1 MKFTSLVK
9 PNLAFQV
16 LAGNCLAMAQGIA
29 GARVMHN
36 SATDAANATSKRH
49 HNRKIPNA
57 VCVLWF
63 DHWGS
68 YGMPGREVYANWGH
82 VVVYVPGKGFASS
95 SPVYGEVSAPYYYNS
110 IGAVERAFNA
120 TFRFWTE
127 DINGTIVC
135 EKEDIVTP
143 QDIEKIAQR
152 TAQLVLNTGVK
163 RTGTDKDGKPRTG
176 KATLADMLSSWENQT
191 GITRRIVESTNALV
205 KKLTGK

>member
-1 MKFTSLVK
+1 MQFISLVK
-9 PNLAFQV
+9 PNLGFKV

-29 GARVMHN
+29 GAAIMHP
-36 SATDAANATSKRH
+36 SATAAANATKKRH
-49 HNRKIPNA
+49 HNRAIPNA

-63 DHWGS
+63 DHWGR

-95 SPVYGEVSAPYYYNS
+95 SPVAGETSAPYYYNS

-135 EKEDIVTP
+135 QEEDIVTP
-143 QDIEKIAQR
+143 QDKKDIAEM
-152 TAQLVLNTGVK
+152 TAKLILDTGVK
-163 RTGTDKDGKPRTG
+163 RSGTDKNGQPRTG
-176 KATLADMLSSWENQT
+176 KATLRGFLATWEHQV
-191 GITRRIVESTNALV
+191 GITRRIVERIDVAV
-205 KKLTGK
+205 KKLTGQ